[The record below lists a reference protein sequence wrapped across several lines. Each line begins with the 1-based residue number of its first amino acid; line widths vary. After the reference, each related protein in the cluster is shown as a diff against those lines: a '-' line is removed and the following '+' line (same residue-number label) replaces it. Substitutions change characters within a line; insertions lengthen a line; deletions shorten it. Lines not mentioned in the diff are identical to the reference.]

1 LNESQYIIRGGLFYF
16 FQNIDGLSDTK
27 TLTATIF
34 FSITGQQLL
43 MESFSFMQEQN
54 VNRVWQK
61 I

>member
-1 LNESQYIIRGGLFYF
+1 LKESQYIIRGGLFYF

-43 MESFSFMQEQN
+43 MESFSFM
-54 VNRVWQK
+54 
-61 I
+61 